1 MSDPKEEQPGL
12 FDAPAKKP
20 VVTPAPA
27 KRKAPVKRKKAPAP
41 APEPSAAPTAEPAP
55 ESGSD
60 VLTVTEIT
68 ERIHGSLKGFGRVA
82 IEGEVSRVSYPNSGH
97 IYFSLKD
104 DGGAL
109 SCAIWKG
116 RRRAALAFELA
127 EGMRVVCRGKL
138 DVFKPRGTY
147 SLMVEKVEQRGIG
160 ELLAKLEKLK
170 AELKTRGWF
179 DRRRP
184 VPKLPRCIGVVTSR
198 DTAAFQDFLRT
209 RSLRWPLYPV
219 RFVHTPVQGSGAE
232 HGIASAIRRL
242 GQDPEVDVICVV
254 RGGGSLEDLWCF
266 NELACAEAIWESRVP
281 VVTGVGHETD
291 ITLVDLVA
299 DHRAHTPTDAARVI
313 PERQQF
319 EERLERAA
327 GYLTGALDR
336 VMEDRKGRLDRA
348 ARSRCL
354 AGPGW
359 LLEDRFAAIAR
370 AGRRLRLAGDGRLG
384 KARSQLDQMGAR
396 LGSLH
401 PGVRIAGLEA
411 RLSALAPRLRAAS
424 LAPLEDR
431 VRRLDLAQRSLTAT
445 SPFAVLARGYSITRR
460 AGDPTPL
467 KGIADIAPGTE
478 LETLLDGGR
487 VLSRVEK
494 SEAAADEDL
503 R

>member
-1 MSDPKEEQPGL
+1 MSAPKKEQPGL
-12 FDAPAKKP
+12 FDSPADR
-20 VVTPAPA
+20 PAPA
-27 KRKAPVKRKKAPAP
+27 KPKAAAPQP
-41 APEPSAAPTAEPAP
+41 AREPEPEPAP
-55 ESGSD
+55 PPAPVETGI
-60 VLTVTEIT
+60 LTVTEVT
-68 ERIHGSLKGFGRVA
+68 ERIHTKLSGFGRLA

-97 IYFSLKD
+97 VYFSLKD

-127 EGMRVVCRGKL
+127 EGMRVVCHGKL

-170 AELKTRGWF
+170 TELKARGWF

-184 VPKLPRCIGVVTSR
+184 VPALPRCIGVVTSR

-219 RFVHTPVQGSGAE
+219 RFVHTAVQGAGAE
-232 HGIASAIRRL
+232 QGIARGIRRL
-242 GQDPEVDVICVV
+242 AQDPEVDVICVI

-266 NELACAEAIWESRVP
+266 NELACAEAIWESPVP

-313 PERQQF
+313 PERQSY

-327 GYLTGALDR
+327 GYLTGAVDR
-336 VMEDRKGRLDRA
+336 VMEDRKQRLDRA

-354 AGPGW
+354 SGPGW
-359 LLEDRFAAIAR
+359 LLEDRRAAIAR
-370 AGRRLRLAGDGRLG
+370 AGRRLRLAGEGGL
-384 KARSQLDQMGAR
+384 KSANARLDQLGA
-396 LGSLH
+396 SLSTAH

-411 RLSALAPRLRAAS
+411 RLAALAPRLAGAGR
-424 LAPLEDR
+424 APLEDR
-431 VRRLDLAQRSLTAT
+431 ARRLELAGRSLAAT

-460 AGDPTPL
+460 AGDRTPL
-467 KGIADIAPGTE
+467 KGTADLTPGTE

-487 VLSRVEK
+487 VLSRVERAEEF
-494 SEAAADEDL
+494 SDEDL